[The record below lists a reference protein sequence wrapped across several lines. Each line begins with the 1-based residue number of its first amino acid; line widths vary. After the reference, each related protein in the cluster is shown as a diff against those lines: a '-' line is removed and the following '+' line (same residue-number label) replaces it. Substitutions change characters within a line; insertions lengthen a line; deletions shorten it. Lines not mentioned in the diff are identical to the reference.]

1 MQKVKRI
8 IKYGPIGFGREG
20 DLASLSSWYDS
31 PFVYTDKYN
40 FSGSQSSF
48 AFSHGTTINIYVVR
62 WLSLVPSFWTEWQPM
77 DWIIT
82 LFGGTDLLNCC
93 TSQCYLRIYG
103 QPGLWR
109 SSSTFLSRSWMK
121 TVYKTRLNG
130 VEKRSHPFSACC
142 ASANIYKVPIS
153 YLAYLTRFCKEQIKY
168 NGWKVSCKL

>member
-1 MQKVKRI
+1 MTVPLCIQTSITFLVAN
-8 IKYGPIGFGREG
+8 PH
-20 DLASLSSWYDS
+20 LH
-31 PFVYTDKYN
+31 
-40 FSGSQSSF
+40 
-48 AFSHGTTINIYVVR
+48 FSHGTTINIYVVR

-77 DWIIT
+77 GWIIT

-130 VEKRSHPFSACC
+130 VEKRSHPFSARC